1 MSYDSPP
8 APSPPAPAPRARPP
22 RPPTQLRD
30 EAEQAV
36 DSGDE
41 IINQYNYYYVEDNII
56 YEIPVADDV
65 LDDHEVNVCQAKQ
78 PSEMVIIII
87 RLNEKNYHYK
97 II

>member
-8 APSPPAPAPRARPP
+8 APAPPARPP

-36 DSGDE
+36 GSGDE
-41 IINQYNYYYVEDNII
+41 ITSQTSSLYVKDII
-56 YEIPVADDV
+56 YEIPSADDV
-65 LDDHEVNVCQAKQ
+65 LGDHEVNVCQAQQ

-87 RLNEKNYHYK
+87 RLN
-97 II
+97 

>member
-8 APSPPAPAPRARPP
+8 APPAPAPAPRARPP

-41 IINQYNYYYVEDNII
+41 IINQISSVYVEDII

-65 LDDHEVNVCQAKQ
+65 LGDHKVNVCQAKQ
-78 PSEMVIIII
+78 PSEMVFIII
-87 RLNEKNYHYK
+87 R
-97 II
+97 